1 METIE
6 RNDKKP
12 GLIALFK
19 SFPKPYWF
27 ASAFELLERYAWY
40 GLFAVLG
47 LYLTNELGFSS
58 TQRADIM
65 SIVTAILYF
74 LPIFTGAIAD
84 KIGYKSTLAIAF
96 VILMTGY
103 FSMGHVTSYFAVFS
117 VFLYVA
123 VGAAM
128 FKPVASAIV
137 TKTTDKE
144 NSSFGFGLFYMMVNI
159 GGFFGPLLVGI
170 LRNDFGWK
178 AVFWSSSLSI
188 LLNLF
193 LLMFFKEPGRVKV
206 EESAAESIKRS
217 VKNILEAL
225 SDMRLTVLL
234 IIMIGFWLMFNQL
247 FYTLPNFIDDWVNT
261 EDFYQWLHNIWPAFA
276 NIFKNK
282 QGGINP
288 EQIVNLDAFF
298 IVVFQIAVSY
308 IILKWKPINAMMTG
322 IFITIIGIALSFY
335 SDNPFYTV
343 LGILIFAL
351 GEMTSNPKFSDYIAQ
366 ISPKGKE
373 ALYMGTYFLPIAAAN
388 YLTTFISGNLY
399 QNKADKLTLLFRYIK
414 DKGIQIIDPVK
425 HKLVTYTTEGIKLMN
440 DNGQILKGLKPAI
453 KREEIVEQAAEKLH
467 MTPAELKH
475 TLWTTYHPGQIWQV
489 MALVG
494 IITFVGLFV
503 YNLTI
508 GKTKKSGR

>member
-1 METIE
+1 MSQE
-6 RNDKKP
+6 RKM
-12 GLIALFK
+12 GLFELFK

-47 LYLTNELGFSS
+47 IYLTNELGFSS
-58 TQRADIM
+58 IQRGDIM

-84 KIGYKSTLAIAF
+84 KIGYKLTLAIAY

-103 FSMGHVTSYFAVFS
+103 FLMGQVTSYYAVFA

-123 VGAAM
+123 LGAAM

-137 TKTTDKE
+137 TKTTNKE

-159 GGFFGPLLVGI
+159 GGFFGPLIVGL
-170 LRNDFGWK
+170 LRNDFGWSV
-178 AVFWSSSLSI
+178 VFWSSSIAI
-188 LLNLF
+188 LLNLI
-193 LLMFFKEPGRVKV
+193 LLFFFEEPGREKI
-206 EESAAESIKRS
+206 EESAAEMIKRS
-217 VKNILEAL
+217 VMNIIEAL
-225 SDMRLTVLL
+225 RDLRLSLLLL
-234 IIMIGFWLMFNQL
+234 IMVGFWLMFNQL
-247 FYTLPNFIDDWVNT
+247 FYTLPNFIDDWVRT
-261 EDFYQWLHNIWPAFA
+261 QDFYQWLHGIWPAFA
-276 NIFKNK
+276 NYFKNE

-298 IVVFQIAVSY
+298 IMIFQIAVSY

-322 IFITIIGIALSFY
+322 IFITILGIGLSFY
-335 SDNPFYTV
+335 SDNPFYTI

-388 YLTTFISGNLY
+388 YLTTYISGNLY
-399 QNKADKLTLLFRYIK
+399 QNKADKLTLLFKYLTE
-414 DKGIQIIDPVK
+414 KGVK
-425 HKLVTYTTEGIKLMN
+425 IVDQASGKFVTYTTEGIQLIDDK
-440 DNGQILKGLKPAI
+440 GQILKNLKPGI
-453 KREEIVEQAAEKLH
+453 KREEIFNQAAEKLS
-467 MTPAELKH
+467 MSPMELK
-475 TLWTTYHPGQIWQV
+475 TYLWDTYHPNQIWWV
-489 MALVG
+489 MAGVG
-494 IITFVGLFV
+494 AATFIGLLI
-503 YNLTI
+503 YNYTI
-508 GKTKKSGR
+508 GRSKKNA